1 MDGGEI
7 VSCELVVSCGDTPE
21 ILEPAETSFDDVST
35 LVGNLVK
42 AMQDDA
48 VRLVWNDGP
57 GAALDDVGSQ
67 GIAVIAL
74 VGDERAHGRG
84 ERQHVRGGGDVGV
97 VTGRQ
102 MKRMGSAI
110 GVTQRVDFGGAP
122 AARATDVLRLLP
134 PFPPLAERWALID
147 VESSDNVTES
157 LPALAKAEKIAAQRP
172 RLAQRLKRL

>member
-1 MDGGEI
+1 MDRCEV
-7 VSCELVVSCGDTPE
+7 VSSELVVSGGDAPE
-21 ILEPAETSFDDVST
+21 IFEPAEASFDNVSP
-35 LVGNLVK
+35 LVGVLVEP
-42 AMQDDA
+42 MQDDA
-48 VRLVWNDGP
+48 VRLVGNDGP

-67 GIAVIAL
+67 SIAVIAF

-84 ERQHVRGGGDVGV
+84 ERQHVRRGSDVGV
-97 VTGRQ
+97 VAGGQ
-102 MKRMGSAI
+102 VKRMGPAI

-122 AARATDVLRLLP
+122 TARATDILRLLP
-134 PFPPLAERWALID
+134 PFPPLAERCALID